1 MPARTGTPERMT
13 DTDKPVDTTVDPTE
27 KTRGQD
33 ADTGQSANE
42 RGRAIEEFDEHID
55 GSGDS
60 PTFPTPDPDD
70 VTDTPTDPKTTTRT
84 E

>member
-1 MPARTGTPERMT
+1 MS

-27 KTRGQD
+27 FSRGSD
-33 ADTGQSANE
+33 ADTGQNQEE
-42 RGRAIEEFDEHID
+42 RGEAIREFDDHMD

-60 PTFPTPDPDD
+60 PSLPTPDD
-70 VTDTPTDPKTTTRT
+70 VAENPEVNGKPKDPKTTTRT

>member
-1 MPARTGTPERMT
+1 MT

-27 KTRGQD
+27 KSRGTD
-33 ADTGQSANE
+33 ADTGQSADE
-42 RGRAIEEFDEHID
+42 RGEAIHEFDDHLD
-55 GSGDS
+55 GSGDTPS
-60 PTFPTPDPDD
+60 LPTPDPED